1 MPSRTRICLVRA
13 GEGHT
18 EGDVVESTR
27 EEDGLRLQG
36 VTHIQVQDLKLGEY

>member
-18 EGDVVESTR
+18 EGDVVESSR
-27 EEDGLRLQG
+27 EGDGLRLQG
-36 VTHIQVQDLKLGEY
+36 VARIQVQDLELEEY